1 MDQDLVRL
9 LAAVAIVAIAAGA
22 SRVIRARRASDPPT
36 QVTRNIPSQLDRA
49 DFPEARAPWL
59 VTVFT
64 SATCSTCVAVLDKS
78 VVLRSDDVDVVD
90 VEYTA
95 RGDLHRRY
103 SIDAVPTLLIADA
116 TGEVQAAFVGP
127 VTATDLWAAVAEC
140 REPGSVHGGDVDCSG
155 GRVDP

>member
-1 MDQDLVRL
+1 VDQDLARL
-9 LAAVAIVAIAAGA
+9 LAAVAIVAIAAPS
-22 SRVIRARRASDPPT
+22 SRVIRTRRASDPPT
-36 QVTRNIPSQLDRA
+36 QVTKNIPSQLDRA

-64 SATCSTCVAVLDKS
+64 SASCSTCAAVLDKS

-90 VEYTA
+90 VEYTT

-103 SIDAVPTLLIADA
+103 SIDAVPTLLIADD
-116 TGEVQAAFVGP
+116 TGEVRAAFVGP

-140 REPGSVHGGDVDCSG
+140 REPGSVHGGDAECAG
-155 GRVDP
+155 GRVDS

>member
-1 MDQDLVRL
+1 M
-9 LAAVAIVAIAAGA
+9 
-22 SRVIRARRASDPPT
+22 
-36 QVTRNIPSQLDRA
+36 
-49 DFPEARAPWL
+49 
-59 VTVFT
+59 FT
-64 SATCSTCVAVLDKS
+64 SASCSTCAAVLDKS

-140 REPGSVHGGDVDCSG
+140 REPGSVRGGDADCSG
-155 GRVDP
+155 GRIDP

>member
-1 MDQDLVRL
+1 MDQDLLRL

-49 DFPEARAPWL
+49 DFPESRAPWL

-64 SATCSTCVAVLDKS
+64 SASCSTCAAVLDKS

-140 REPGSVHGGDVDCSG
+140 REPGSVYGGDADCSG

>member
-1 MDQDLVRL
+1 VDQDLARL
-9 LAAVAIVAIAAGA
+9 LAAVAIVAIAAGS
-22 SRVIRARRASDPPT
+22 SRVIRTRRASDPPT
-36 QVTRNIPSQLDRA
+36 QVTKNIPSQLDRA

-64 SATCSTCVAVLDKS
+64 SASCSTCAAVLDKS

-90 VEYTA
+90 VEYTT

-140 REPGSVHGGDVDCSG
+140 REPGSVHGGDADCAG
-155 GRVDP
+155 GRVDS